1 MKSPV
6 VILLLGIAS
15 GCSSQPWRREVLYT
29 RDGVTLYREFKHD
42 DSGAKVPL
50 GFRHPFEIP
59 REKAAILFSQL
70 VYKVNYLIKKDVD
83 RNVFTP
89 AEVEALAEPLSIA
102 TGALTP
108 DDRLRFLVTRS
119 NWTDLVLGTTGTS
132 GVVFS
137 EAEGVVSVAFDI
149 IEEKVSGGE
158 EGDPKTVRF
167 HIDPVEYDD
176 ADPVYPG
183 EGMKM
188 HVMEDGRKFPRW
200 LDVRLADLKS
210 RVVPVAAGAP
220 APAVAPAPTQTP
232 PGGQPSAAP
241 AGAPAAA
248 TPAAAASQED
258 AEARYRRV
266 RERLSTLKRLRAD
279 GAITEEEYQKEYS
292 KALSEL

>member
-1 MKSPV
+1 MKRYAAFA
-6 VILLLGIAS
+6 LLLAGIAS
-15 GCSSQPWRREVLYT
+15 GCSSQPWRREVLYA

-50 GFRHPFEIP
+50 GFRHPFELP

-83 RNVFTP
+83 RIVFTP
-89 AEVEALAEPLSIA
+89 AEVEALGEPLSIA

-119 NWTDLVLGTTGTS
+119 NWTDLVVGTTGTS
-132 GVVFS
+132 GVIFS
-137 EAEGVVSVAFDI
+137 EEEGVVSVAFDL
-149 IEEKVSGGE
+149 IEEKVSGAE

-176 ADPVYPG
+176 ADPVYPA
-183 EGMKM
+183 EGMRT
-188 HVMEDGRKFPRW
+188 HVAEDGRKFPRW
-200 LDVRLADLKS
+200 LEVRLADLKS
-210 RVVPVAAGAP
+210 RVAPVAAAAGSAAAP
-220 APAVAPAPTQTP
+220 PPTTAS
-232 PGGQPSAAP
+232 PGGNPSSEP
-241 AGAPAAA
+241 APAAA
-248 TPAAAASQED
+248 PASMASPED
-258 AEARYRRV
+258 VEARYRRV

>member
-1 MKSPV
+1 MKSRAALIALFV
-6 VILLLGIAS
+6 AIIAS
-15 GCSSQPWRREVLYT
+15 GCSSQPWRREVLYS
-29 RDGVTLYREFKHD
+29 RDGVTLYREFKHE

-50 GFRHPFEIP
+50 GFRHPFELP
-59 REKAAILFSQL
+59 REKAALLFSQL

-89 AEVEALAEPLSIA
+89 AEVEGLAEPLSIA

-119 NWTDLVLGTTGTS
+119 NWTDLALGTTGTS
-132 GVVFS
+132 GVVFR
-137 EAEGVVSVAFDI
+137 EQEGVVSVAFDT
-149 IEEKVSGGE
+149 IEEKVSGAE

-183 EGMKM
+183 EGMKT
-188 HVMEDGRKFPRW
+188 HVAEDGRKFPRW
-200 LDVRLADLKS
+200 LDVRVADLKS
-210 RVVPVAAGAP
+210 RVTPVAAAAAPAPAVTPAPAPATGQPSASSAGAP
-220 APAVAPAPTQTP
+220 APA
-232 PGGQPSAAP
+232 
-241 AGAPAAA
+241 A
-248 TPAAAASQED
+248 TASPED

-266 RERLSTLKRLRAD
+266 RERLGALKRLRAD
-279 GAITEEEYQKEYS
+279 GAITEEEYQREYS

>member
-1 MKSPV
+1 MKRYAALA
-6 VILLLGIAS
+6 LLLAGVAP
-15 GCSSQPWRREVLYT
+15 GCSSQPWRREVLYA

-42 DSGAKVPL
+42 DTGGKVPL
-50 GFRHPFEIP
+50 GFRHPFELP

-83 RNVFTP
+83 RNVFMP
-89 AEVEALAEPLSIA
+89 AEVEALGEPLSIA

-119 NWTDLVLGTTGTS
+119 NWTELVLGTTGTS
-132 GVVFS
+132 GVIFS
-137 EAEGVVSVAFDI
+137 EDEGVVSVAFDI
-149 IEEKVSGGE
+149 IEEKVSGAE

-183 EGMKM
+183 EGMKI
-188 HVMEDGRKFPRW
+188 HVAEDGRKFPRW

-210 RVVPVAAGAP
+210 RVAPVAAAPAGSAAAP
-220 APAVAPAPTQTP
+220 APATP
-232 PGGQPSAAP
+232 PPGSNPSAAP
-241 AGAPAAA
+241 APAAAPAA
-248 TPAAAASQED
+248 TASPED